1 MTIIDIADLDCIY
14 LSYDEP
20 RKEETWIKIQNMVP
34 WAKRVDGVKGSDAA
48 KSFMAELRAKR
59 KGNKGG
65 GGSAAPP
72 ASDIPPAPKQ
82 EDIIIEPPPV
92 EPKRRSRKKI
102 TVDFNNV

>member
-1 MTIIDIADLDCIY
+1 MVNYKKISSFIIMEVKKGRL
-14 LSYDEP
+14 
-20 RKEETWIKIQNMVP
+20 
-34 WAKRVDGVKGSDAA
+34 VKGSDAA

-82 EDIIIEPPPV
+82 EDIIIEPPPI

>member
-1 MTIIDIADLDCIY
+1 MVNYKKISSFIIMEVKKGRL
-14 LSYDEP
+14 
-20 RKEETWIKIQNMVP
+20 
-34 WAKRVDGVKGSDAA
+34 VKGSDAA

-59 KGNKGG
+59 GKKGG

-72 ASDIPPAPKQ
+72 ASDCSPAPKQ

-92 EPKRRSRKKI
+92 EARRRSRKKI